1 MSTDR
6 TTRPRA
12 AGAQGRTGAGV
23 PTGGEFA
30 RHAHADAEITLD
42 DEPELAGDAVEDSTS
57 PAHVEGM
64 SATELPVTA
73 VELAYAEGTSD
84 KFYRVFTINES
95 VVTCQYG
102 RNGTYGS
109 FTPRKASETP
119 AAAAKVADKTVAG
132 KAAKGY
138 QIVRSGTGKFD
149 HIPTDSELDSMLNT
163 MPAGTSQEVATPQL
177 REQSA
182 VTAAANTADVDATVL
197 PRVAAALSSRFG
209 RSGSPVTASGAV
221 IPMLA
226 QVATKS
232 EVLYML
238 ASPSWV
244 MQGKLDGDRVM
255 VVVEDGVVS
264 VFNRSGQPKVKNVGD
279 AHLAPFRALTQGRWA
294 FDGEVVGRTLH
305 LFDMPAAGG
314 HLDDRAGFDARYQAL
329 QTTLSALDAD
339 PASVAL
345 VVIATGEDAK
355 RDMLQTAKD
364 GHKEGVIFR
373 DAHAS
378 YRSGRTDVLRKH
390 KFVKEIDVYVVE
402 VGKGGR
408 ENAVLAV
415 RNEAG
420 EQVIVGQV
428 STIGK
433 GRIEVGQV
441 LEVAFLY
448 TTSAVKPVLFQPT
461 ILRVRTDEKSAAECS
476 IEQLRDAV
484 TDKTVGNQPAADE

>member
-1 MSTDR
+1 MPAVNSVR
-6 TTRPRA
+6 VS
-12 AGAQGRTGAGV
+12 AGL

-30 RHAHADAEITLD
+30 RHAHTDGGVTLD
-42 DEPELAGDAVEDSTS
+42 DSDDAQLTGGPGEDTAGPT
-57 PAHVEGM
+57 HVRGM
-64 SATELPVTA
+64 SASEITVTA
-73 VELAYAEGTSD
+73 VELTYAEGSSD

-102 RNGTYGS
+102 RTGTYGS

-138 QIVRSGTGKFD
+138 QIVLTGETKLD

-163 MPAGTSQEVATPQL
+163 MSAGQAPEVSTPQL
-177 REQSA
+177 RKQSA
-182 VTAAANTADVDATVL
+182 VTVAANSMDVDATVL
-197 PRVAAALSSRFG
+197 PRVSAALESRFG
-209 RSGSPVTASGAV
+209 RPCGNAASTGTV

-226 QVATKS
+226 QVATKT
-232 EVLYML
+232 EVNQML

-244 MQGKLDGDRVM
+244 MQSKLDGDRVM
-255 VVVEDGVVS
+255 VVVEDGIVS

-279 AHLAPFRALTQGRWA
+279 AHLAPFRALTEGRWA

-314 HLDDRAGFDARYQAL
+314 HVDEQVGFGTRYEAL
-329 QTTLSALDAD
+329 RTTLAALDTDSAHI
-339 PASVAL
+339 AL
-345 VVIATGEDAK
+345 VTTATGEQAK
-355 RDMLQTAKD
+355 RDMLPAKD

-373 DAHAS
+373 DAHAA

-390 KFVKEIDVYVVE
+390 KFVREIDAYVVE
-402 VGKGGR
+402 VGKGGK

-415 RNEAG
+415 RDADGKEV
-420 EQVIVGQV
+420 VIGQV

-433 GRIEVGQV
+433 GRIEVGQT
-441 LEVAFLY
+441 LEVQFLY
-448 TTSAVKPVLFQPT
+448 VTSAAKPVLFQPT
-461 ILRVRTDEKSAAECS
+461 ILRVRTDKIAEECS
-476 IEQLRDAV
+476 TEQLRDAV
-484 TDKTVGNQPAADE
+484 TDKTV